1 MSTVSQIG
9 TFVKDAP
16 GLVVTDKEG
25 ADIFKHTLQTHSPP
39 IYSMSTVSHIG
50 AFVKDASGLAV
61 TNKEGN
67 DRCRVSWQLL
77 HLPLSST

>member
-1 MSTVSQIG
+1 MG
-9 TFVKDAP
+9 TFVKDAS
-16 GLVVTDKEG
+16 GLVVTNKEG

-50 AFVKDASGLAV
+50 TFLKDASGSAV

-67 DRCRVSWQLL
+67 DTFNILCKHTL
-77 HLPLSST
+77 HQYTP